1 MAEEKK
7 DVPVQERSE
16 AQNVPPQQAAPT
28 QPPPQQGAPQQPPQQ
43 PPQQQQVS
51 AQAQL
56 AALMQQLTVAQAIAV
71 KEKNRSEELANL
83 VNRMQ
88 ADFDN
93 YRKRNAELNKKQKED
108 GMVAVIEKVIPVLD
122 VLKQAISMI
131 SDEKVAEGVKMIY
144 RQINEM
150 LSGFGVSE
158 IPALGEQ
165 FDPNLHNAIMQV
177 KVKDA
182 DKVNMVVEVFQKG
195 YRMGDR
201 IIRHSV
207 VKVAK

>member
-1 MAEEKK
+1 MAEEKR
-7 DVPVQERSE
+7 DVPVQD
-16 AQNVPPQQAAPT
+16 AQKSQPQT
-28 QPPPQQGAPQQPPQQ
+28 NPQ
-43 PPQQQQVS
+43 
-51 AQAQL
+51 AQAQVQPQASQPNPQAQM
-56 AALMQQLTVAQAIAV
+56 AALVQQLNIAQAIAV
-71 KEKNRSEELANL
+71 KEKSRGEELANL

-93 YRKRNAELNKKQKED
+93 YRKRNAELNKKQRED

-131 SDEKVAEGVKMIY
+131 SDEKIAEGVKMIY
-144 RQINEM
+144 RQITEM
-150 LSGFGVSE
+150 LSNFGVTE

>member
-1 MAEEKK
+1 MADEKREGFIPPEQPK
-7 DVPVQERSE
+7 APNPIEVQM
-16 AQNVPPQQAAPT
+16 AQLAQQAA
-28 QPPPQQGAPQQPPQQ
+28 
-43 PPQQQQVS
+43 
-51 AQAQL
+51 
-56 AALMQQLTVAQAIAV
+56 VAQAIAV
-71 KEKNRSEELANL
+71 KEKSRSEELSNL
-83 VNRMQ
+83 VSRMQ

-93 YRKRNAELNKKQKED
+93 YRKRNAELNKRQKED
-108 GMVAVIEKVIPVLD
+108 GMVAVIEKVIPTLD
-122 VLKQAISMI
+122 VLKQAIAMI
-131 SDEKVAEGVKMIY
+131 TDEKVAEGVKMIY
-144 RQINEM
+144 RQITDM
-150 LSGFGVSE
+150 LSTFGVTE

>member
-1 MAEEKK
+1 MAEEMKE
-7 DVPVQERSE
+7 VPVQERSDD
-16 AQNVPPQQAAPT
+16 AKA
-28 QPPPQQGAPQQPPQQ
+28 
-43 PPQQQQVS
+43 QQQN

-56 AALMQQLTVAQAIAV
+56 SALMQQLAVAQTIAT
-71 KEKNRSEELANL
+71 KERNRSEELANL

-131 SDEKVAEGVKMIY
+131 TDEKVAEGVKMIY
-144 RQINEM
+144 RQITEM
-150 LSGFGVSE
+150 LSNFGVSE

-177 KVKDA
+177 KVKDP

-195 YRMGDR
+195 YRMGER

>member
-1 MAEEKK
+1 MADEMKE
-7 DVPVQERSE
+7 VPVQGRSDD
-16 AQNVPPQQAAPT
+16 AKA
-28 QPPPQQGAPQQPPQQ
+28 
-43 PPQQQQVS
+43 QQQN

-56 AALMQQLTVAQAIAV
+56 SALMQQLAVAQTIAT
-71 KEKNRSEELANL
+71 KERNRSEELANL

-131 SDEKVAEGVKMIY
+131 TDEKVAEGVKMIY
-144 RQINEM
+144 RQITEM
-150 LSGFGVSE
+150 LSNFGVSE

-177 KVKDA
+177 KVKDP

-195 YRMGDR
+195 YRMGER

>member
-1 MAEEKK
+1 MFENI
-7 DVPVQERSE
+7 V
-16 AQNVPPQQAAPT
+16 
-28 QPPPQQGAPQQPPQQ
+28 
-43 PPQQQQVS
+43 
-51 AQAQL
+51 
-56 AALMQQLTVAQAIAV
+56 
-71 KEKNRSEELANL
+71 
-83 VNRMQ
+83 
-88 ADFDN
+88 
-93 YRKRNAELNKKQKED
+93 
-108 GMVAVIEKVIPVLD
+108 PVLD

-144 RQINEM
+144 RQITEM
-150 LSGFGVSE
+150 LSGFGVTE

>member
-1 MAEEKK
+1 MAEEMKE
-7 DVPVQERSE
+7 VPVQERSDD
-16 AQNVPPQQAAPT
+16 AKA
-28 QPPPQQGAPQQPPQQ
+28 
-43 PPQQQQVS
+43 QQQN

-56 AALMQQLTVAQAIAV
+56 SALMQQLAVAQTIAT
-71 KEKNRSEELANL
+71 KERNRSEELANL

-131 SDEKVAEGVKMIY
+131 TDEKVAEGVKMIY
-144 RQINEM
+144 RQITEM
-150 LSGFGVSE
+150 LTNFGVSE

-177 KVKDA
+177 KVKDP

-195 YRMGDR
+195 YRMGER

>member
-1 MAEEKK
+1 MADEMKE
-7 DVPVQERSE
+7 VPVQERSDD
-16 AQNVPPQQAAPT
+16 AKA
-28 QPPPQQGAPQQPPQQ
+28 
-43 PPQQQQVS
+43 QQQN

-56 AALMQQLTVAQAIAV
+56 SALMQQLAVAQTIAT
-71 KEKNRSEELANL
+71 KERNRSEELANL

-131 SDEKVAEGVKMIY
+131 TDEKVAEGVKMIY
-144 RQINEM
+144 RQITEM
-150 LSGFGVSE
+150 LSNFGVSE

-177 KVKDA
+177 KVKDP

-195 YRMGDR
+195 YRMGER

>member
-1 MAEEKK
+1 MAEEVK
-7 DVPVQERSE
+7 DIPATQERSE
-16 AQNVPPQQAAPT
+16 DPKL
-28 QPPPQQGAPQQPPQQ
+28 
-43 PPQQQQVS
+43 
-51 AQAQL
+51 QL
-56 AALMQQLTVAQAIAV
+56 AAAMQQLAVAQAVAV
-71 KEKNRSEELANL
+71 KERNRSEELANL

-93 YRKRNAELNKKQKED
+93 YRKRNAELNRKQKED
-108 GMVAVIEKVIPVLD
+108 GMVAVIEKIVPVLD

-131 SDEKVAEGVKMIY
+131 TDEKVAEGVKMIY
-144 RQINEM
+144 RQVNEM
-150 LSGFGVSE
+150 LVSLGVTE

>member
-1 MAEEKK
+1 MADELKE
-7 DVPVQERSE
+7 VPVQERSDD
-16 AQNVPPQQAAPT
+16 AKA
-28 QPPPQQGAPQQPPQQ
+28 
-43 PPQQQQVS
+43 QQQN

-56 AALMQQLTVAQAIAV
+56 SALMQQLAVAQTIAT
-71 KEKNRSEELANL
+71 KERNRSEELANL

-131 SDEKVAEGVKMIY
+131 TDEKVAEGVKMIY
-144 RQINEM
+144 RQITEM
-150 LSGFGVSE
+150 LSNFGVSE

-177 KVKDA
+177 KVKDP

-195 YRMGDR
+195 YRMGER

>member
-1 MAEEKK
+1 MAEEMKE
-7 DVPVQERSE
+7 VPVQERSDD
-16 AQNVPPQQAAPT
+16 AKA
-28 QPPPQQGAPQQPPQQ
+28 
-43 PPQQQQVS
+43 QQQN

-56 AALMQQLTVAQAIAV
+56 STLMQQLAVAQTIAT
-71 KEKNRSEELANL
+71 KERNRSEELANL

-131 SDEKVAEGVKMIY
+131 TDEKVAEGVKMIY
-144 RQINEM
+144 RQITEM
-150 LSGFGVSE
+150 LSNFGVSE

-177 KVKDA
+177 KVKDP

-195 YRMGDR
+195 YRMGER

>member
-1 MAEEKK
+1 MADEKK
-7 DVPVQERSE
+7 ETPVAQERLE
-16 AQNVPPQQAAPT
+16 DVKARQD
-28 QPPPQQGAPQQPPQQ
+28 
-43 PPQQQQVS
+43 
-51 AQAQL
+51 AQL
-56 AALMQQLTVAQAIAV
+56 AAFAQQLTVAQAVAV
-71 KEKNRSEELANL
+71 KEKNRSEELSNL

-108 GMVAVIEKVIPVLD
+108 GMVAVIEKVVPVLD
-122 VLKQAISMI
+122 VMKQAISMI
-131 SDEKVAEGVKMIY
+131 TDEKVAEGVKMIY

-150 LSGFGVSE
+150 LASFGVTE

>member
-1 MAEEKK
+1 MAEEMKE
-7 DVPVQERSE
+7 VPVQERSDD
-16 AQNVPPQQAAPT
+16 AKA
-28 QPPPQQGAPQQPPQQ
+28 
-43 PPQQQQVS
+43 QQQN
-51 AQAQL
+51 AQTQL
-56 AALMQQLTVAQAIAV
+56 SALMQQLAVAQTIAT
-71 KEKNRSEELANL
+71 KERNRSEELANL

-108 GMVAVIEKVIPVLD
+108 GMAAVIEKVIPVLD

-131 SDEKVAEGVKMIY
+131 TDEKVAEGVKMIY
-144 RQINEM
+144 RQITEM
-150 LSGFGVSE
+150 LSNFGVSE

-177 KVKDA
+177 KVKDP

-195 YRMGDR
+195 YRMGER

>member
-1 MAEEKK
+1 MFSKAFCNKEVMTTHMAEEKK
-7 DVPVQERSE
+7 DTPVTQT
-16 AQNVPPQQAAPT
+16 AQTAQPAQTAPPAAGT
-28 QPPPQQGAPQQPPQQ
+28 QDDIK
-43 PPQQQQVS
+43 
-51 AQAQL
+51 AQL
-56 AALMQQLTVAQAIAV
+56 AAYAQQLAITQAVAV

-93 YRKRNAELNKKQKED
+93 YRKRNAETNKRQKED
-108 GMVAVIEKVIPVLD
+108 GMVAVIEKVVPVLD
-122 VLKQAISMI
+122 VLKQAIAMI
-131 SDEKVAEGVKMIY
+131 TDEKVAEGVKMIY
-144 RQINEM
+144 RQLTEM
-150 LSGFGVSE
+150 LTSMGVTE